1 MSKKQLDTVVIKIG
15 TSVVT
20 DENGKINTKVIHS
33 IVEQIA
39 KNREKAKNFVIVTSG
54 AIACGIS
61 KLKLNVTPDKLSLN
75 YKQMCAAVGQPILM
89 NYYSRYFERHGILVA
104 QVLLTEEDLANKYR
118 YENLWKTLKTF
129 FSRGIIPILN
139 ENDTLSV
146 KELVPVNPYV
156 PEEVRFGDN
165 DRLSAIIASKIRADL
180 LIILTNVDGFMTF
193 NKNGKATLV
202 KEIKKIN
209 NKIKSSIGSGSKFGR
224 GGMKTKLEAAIIAKR
239 AGVKVVI
246 ANGKKRNT
254 ISKVLLGERGQ
265 YQVQKALQVCATLK
279 ATRRLFLWAVPTKC
293 CAGLLLS

>member
-1 MSKKQLDTVVIKIG
+1 MGLSKKQLETVVVKIG
-15 TSVVT
+15 TSVIT
-20 DENGKINTKVIHS
+20 DENGKISTKMIRS

-61 KLKLNVTPDKLSLN
+61 KLNLNTTPDRLSLN

-89 NYYSRYFERHGILVA
+89 SYYSKYFGRYGISVA

-129 FSRGIIPILN
+129 FSRGIIPIVN

-180 LIILTNVDGFMTF
+180 LIILTNVDGFMVF

-202 KEIKKIN
+202 KEIRKIN
-209 NKIKSSIGSGSKFGR
+209 SRIKSSIGGSSKLGR
-224 GGMKTKLEAAIIAKR
+224 GGMKTKLEAAIIARR

-246 ANGKKRNT
+246 ANGRKRNT
-254 ISKVLLGERGQ
+254 ISKVLSGEKVG
-265 YQVQKALQVCATLK
+265 TLIH
-279 ATRRLFLWAVPTKC
+279 
-293 CAGLLLS
+293 